1 MRKFADLTEQEA
13 MEFWAD
19 NLDILNSIYENP
31 EIKKLKAQ
39 ENKDQENNENFFKAA
54 IKHCSKELMTMLK
67 WIDDT
72 PITLGNF
79 MPRVKDLFGAFA
91 DNADFFTSPEQET
104 EQTTSTSHS
113 ENTEESAQ

>member
-1 MRKFADLTEQEA
+1 
-13 MEFWAD
+13 
-19 NLDILNSIYENP
+19 
-31 EIKKLKAQ
+31 
-39 ENKDQENNENFFKAA
+39 
-54 IKHCSKELMTMLK
+54 MTMLK

-104 EQTTSTSHS
+104 EQTPSTSHS
-113 ENTEESAQ
+113 ENTEDNAQ

>member
-1 MRKFADLTEQEA
+1 MRKFADLTEQEV
-13 MEFWAD
+13 MNFWAD
-19 NLDILNSIYENP
+19 NLDVLNSIYENP
-31 EIKKLKAQ
+31 EIKKLK
-39 ENKDQENNENFFKAA
+39 DQENDENFFKTA

-79 MPRVKDLFGAFA
+79 MPRVKDLFSAFA

-104 EQTTSTSHS
+104 EQTHSTSHS
-113 ENTEESAQ
+113 ENTEDNAQ